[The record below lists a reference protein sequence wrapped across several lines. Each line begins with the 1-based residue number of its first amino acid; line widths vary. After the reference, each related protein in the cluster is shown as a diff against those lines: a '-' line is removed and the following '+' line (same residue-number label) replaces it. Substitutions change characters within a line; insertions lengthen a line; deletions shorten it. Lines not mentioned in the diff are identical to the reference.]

1 MTNQLQTIAID
12 GGGTRCR
19 VACVIEEQ
27 THIVEAGSANV
38 STDLEKGVAEIVS
51 GLGKLARELNVPVAE
66 FEPIP
71 AYVGLAGASWADIVA
86 KVAARLPLRHVRV
99 EDDRPSAVRGALGS
113 DDGVLVHCGTG
124 SFQAAQ
130 RAGRIVL
137 TGGWGPVLGD
147 EASAQWVGRK
157 ALSAVLMVQD
167 GVRPVS
173 ALTERLLES
182 FGGTAGIVAFAG
194 RASPA
199 DFGALARGV
208 TEAAADGDPVAIE
221 IMRSGAVHISTHVRS
236 LGWSAGTPLLLTGGI
251 AAHYAPYLD
260 VPMQQALARPKGQP
274 IDGALSLAREFAEE
288 LSECSV

>member
-1 MTNQLQTIAID
+1 MTYQLQMIAID

-19 VACVIEEQ
+19 VACMIGGQ
-27 THIVEAGSANV
+27 KHIVEAGSANV
-38 STDLEKGVAEIVS
+38 STDLESGVAEIVT
-51 GLGKLARELNVPVAE
+51 GLGELARELD
-66 FEPIP
+66 IP
-71 AYVGLAGASWADIVA
+71 AAAFESVPAYIGLAGASWPEIVA
-86 KVAARLPLRHVRV
+86 KVAARLPLKHVRV
-99 EDDRPSAVRGALGS
+99 EDDRPSAVRGALGR
-113 DDGVLVHCGTG
+113 DDGILVHCGTG
-124 SFQAAQ
+124 SFQAMQ

-173 ALTERLLES
+173 ALTERLSEKL
-182 FGGTAGIVAFAG
+182 GGPAGIVAFAG
-194 RASPA
+194 DASPA
-199 DFGALARGV
+199 DFGNLAKGV
-208 TEAAADGDPVAIE
+208 TEAAAENDPTAVE
-221 IMRSGAVHISTHVRS
+221 VMRSGAAHIATHVRA
-236 LGWSAGTPLLLTGGI
+236 LGWSEGLPLLLTGGI

-260 VPMQQALARPKGQP
+260 VQMQQALAQPKGQP